1 MIKDS
6 VLVSIPQTTKK
17 CFLFWN
23 GGNWETTSN
32 IFSAERIGLL
42 QYIPL
47 NISSNVLSEIYEL
60 GENLIEY
67 ESFTLTYEYDPD
79 IITLIDVNVS
89 KDGGSTWIKTV
100 EGVIADGTATFSLL
114 QSDEFGVGDN
124 LLIRV
129 SDYYN
134 PLVFGETTT
143 TII

>member
-1 MIKDS
+1 MIKEN
-6 VLVSIPQTTKK
+6 VLVSIPQITRK

-32 IFSAERIGLL
+32 IFLAERIGLL
-42 QYIPL
+42 QYIPI
-47 NISSNVLSEIYEL
+47 NISSYVPSEIYEL

-79 IITLIDVNVS
+79 MITLIDVSVS
-89 KDGGSTWIKTV
+89 NDDGSTWIKTV
-100 EGVIADGTATFSLL
+100 EGAIADGTATFNLL
-114 QSDEFGVGDN
+114 QSDFGVGDN

-143 TII
+143 TIVG